1 VTGETN
7 MLDLA
12 LTYAEKGWCVF
23 PLRPSGKQPL
33 AELAPQGLK
42 NATTDADTIRRW
54 WGTRPDANIGI
65 RTGAESGLVVLDV
78 DKRHGGMESLADF
91 CEAHGDFGPTLR
103 VRTGGGGDHFYF
115 AHDGNPIPNTAGRIG
130 EGIDSRGDGG
140 YVVGPGS
147 ISETGAVYEVIENG
161 VIAPLPDTLKQAM
174 LTRPGKTPKPAA
186 LPSSGVSVA
195 EGLRNVTLT
204 SLAGKLRRDGWQQ
217 DEIEAALQVR
227 NAKFRPPLDA
237 SEVARIAESIASYEP
252 AVRETPMETTEFSV
266 YKLNEFLQL
275 PDAEESLQLL
285 GPLIVRGARTT
296 IGADSGH
303 GKSTLVS
310 RVLKV
315 LVDGGEFLT
324 WESDGGNRVLVVDA
338 EMGAHSI
345 KRQYREAAV
354 EHDDRVDLLT
364 IPDGLALDTSE
375 AQCAAFENILAAGGY
390 DVVVLDPLFK
400 LYADADS
407 NDERAVVKLMRKLD
421 GWREQYKF
429 ALVMCQ
435 HTRKPGMNVRF
446 TMHDLF
452 GSSAFVRGAEV
463 VLGLQRPGMGRAEL
477 HFFKDREGQLPVGT
491 YWKLL
496 FDRETGYSLD
506 PAAGIRELSAKE
518 LVAMTLRSGQRKTFR
533 ELHTGTQKSET
544 AVRNALREIGAT
556 ATDDAKPVYYLTPEA
571 EAKLS
576 FRIPDEETV
585 PF

>member
-1 VTGETN
+1 MTAEQT

-12 LTYAEKGWCVF
+12 LGYADKGWHVF
-23 PLRPSGKQPL
+23 PLRPKGKQPL
-33 AELAPQGLK
+33 AALAPQGLK
-42 NATTDADTIRRW
+42 NATADAETIRRW
-54 WGTRPDANIGI
+54 WGTYPDANIGL

-78 DKRHGGMESLADF
+78 DKQHGGIESLADF
-91 CEAHGDFGPTLR
+91 EEAHGDLGHTMR
-103 VRTGGGGDHFYF
+103 VRTGGGGDHYYF
-115 AHDGNPIPNTAGRIG
+115 EHPGGEVPNTAGRIG

-140 YVVGPGS
+140 YVVAPGS
-147 ISETGAVYEVIENG
+147 ISETGTLYEVVENG
-161 VIAPLPDTLKQAM
+161 VIAPLPETLRQAM
-174 LTRPGKTPKPAA
+174 LSRPGKAPKPAA
-186 LPSSGVSVA
+186 LPSGEVGVG
-195 EGLRNVTLT
+195 EGQRNVTLT
-204 SLAGKLRRDGWQQ
+204 SLAGKLRRDGWEQ
-217 DEIEAALQVR
+217 DEIEAALQAR
-227 NAKFRPPLDA
+227 NAKFRPPLDTD
-237 SEVARIAESIASYEP
+237 EVGRIAESIAGYEP
-252 AVRETPMETTEFSV
+252 APRETPAETTEFSV
-266 YKLNEFLQL
+266 WKLGDFLAI
-275 PDAEESLQLL
+275 PDSDESLQLL

-310 RVLKV
+310 RILKV

-324 WESDGGNRVLVVDA
+324 WGSDGGNRVLVVDA

-345 KRQYREAAV
+345 KRQYREAAITN
-354 EHDDRVDLLT
+354 DNGIDLLT
-364 IPDGLALDTSE
+364 IPDGMALDTSE
-375 AQCAAFENILAAGGY
+375 AQCAAFENVLAAGGY

-421 GWREQYKF
+421 AWREQYKF

-477 HFFKDREGQLPVGT
+477 HYIKDREGQLPVGT

-496 FDRETGYSLD
+496 FDRESGYTLD

-518 LVAMTLRSGQRKTFR
+518 LVALALRSGQRKTYR
-533 ELHTGTQKSET
+533 QLAEETQKSET
-544 AVRNALREIGAT
+544 AVRNALKALGAT
-556 ATDDAKPVYYLTPEA
+556 ATEDAKPVYYLTPEA

-576 FRIPDEETV
+576 FRIPDEEVV

>member
-1 VTGETN
+1 MPAET
-7 MLDLA
+7 MLELA
-12 LTYAEKGWCVF
+12 LSYAAKGWNVF
-23 PLRPSGKQPL
+23 PLRPAGKQPL

-42 NATTDADTIRRW
+42 NATADADTIREW
-54 WGTRPDANIGI
+54 WAARPDANIGI

-91 CEAHGDFGPTLR
+91 RDAYDDFGPTLR
-103 VRTGGGGDHFYF
+103 VRTGGGGEHYYF
-115 AHDGNPIPNTAGRIG
+115 AHDGSPIPNTAGRIG

-147 ISETGAVYEVIENG
+147 VSETGSTYEVIENRQ
-161 VIAPLPDTLKQAM
+161 IAPLPQSLKQAM
-174 LTRPGKTPKPAA
+174 LARPGKAPKPAA
-186 LPSSGVSVA
+186 FASGVVNVA
-195 EGLRNVTLT
+195 EGSRNVTLT
-204 SLAGKLRRDGWQQ
+204 SLAGKLRRDGWEQ
-217 DEIEAALQVR
+217 DEIEAALQMR
-227 NAKFRPPLDA
+227 NAKFQPPLDTD
-237 SEVARIAESIASYEP
+237 EVARIAESIAGYAP
-252 AVRETPMETTEFSV
+252 VVRDTPTETTEFNV
-266 YKLNEFLQL
+266 YKLGEFLQL
-275 PDAEESLQLL
+275 PDADASLQLL
-285 GPLIVRGARTT
+285 GPLLVRGARTT

-310 RVLKV
+310 HILKA

-345 KRQYREAAV
+345 KRQYREV
-354 EHDDRVDLLT
+354 GIVNEELVDLLT
-364 IPDGLALDTSE
+364 IPDGLALDTSD

-421 GWREQYKF
+421 AWREQYKF

-435 HTRKPGMNVRF
+435 HTRKPGMSVKF

-506 PAAGIRELSAKE
+506 PTAGIRELSAKE
-518 LVAMTLRSGQRKTFR
+518 LVAMALRNGQRKTYR
-533 ELHTGTQKSET
+533 QIAEETQKSET
-544 AVRNALREIGAT
+544 AVRNALRVVGAT
-556 ATDDAKPVYYLTPEA
+556 VTDDAKPLYYLTPEA

-576 FRIPDEETV
+576 FRIPDEEVV